1 MADPASGSSP
11 ANNTNQNQTNLT
23 GLEDTSTGP
32 WALEE
37 TLKKVL
43 GVLQKDLSNNNRQNR
58 NFDLLNRNIDKL
70 TRSLSESASDG
81 QELQRKNNTIEDAT
95 RKALEDIRK
104 SSERAARAQEEIR
117 RSDKPSKNQAR
128 DNLIGGGG
136 GTKGGMILG
145 AVKDIAMAGANKVLD
160 AGKAI
165 AQSGGDVSNA
175 MAGVAA
181 AVPAIGGLLAASVQ
195 VSTNARD
202 QMAALAKTGQTFNG
216 NMIQFANEAA
226 DAALSTGQAVAIL
239 GENADAAAKIGGS
252 NFLRLQREVRSTTEQ
267 FGRFGLSVE
276 DQAKVLGTFTEI
288 QMMRGR
294 RDQANN
300 AKAAAEFTAKMTAL
314 SKATGQSI
322 DSLLQNEK
330 SLEESAD
337 LFSASQAVYE
347 RFGKQAADNFE
358 AVYRDVSDKLV
369 GTAAQKPVE
378 QLMANIG
385 NWNSFVQSEMGQTF
399 ARLGKLDDLEKL
411 RNAALARD
419 DGEVMR
425 ILQSLSKDITTVG
438 SDDASRAAALARTG
452 NLDPTLFAGLK
463 SLVGLNPN
471 LSKNAD
477 QLAQENKEENASS
490 GQPGS
495 VADYDQNMTVVQEQ
509 LGKAY
514 SAVLQS
520 SLALLPGL
528 QQVTVAAAE
537 MTATL
542 LGSEVVQDAIVGF
555 SNAMVDATQH
565 MQEYM
570 SSLSIFETFESGLGW
585 ILGKLMNF
593 GSWLGEVTGIGEGL
607 GQILAGVGAWFGGK
621 ALIGKAGKGIASFF
635 GFGGAGAGA
644 AAAEGAGAAAGAG
657 GILSRLGRFGAGA
670 ARGGVLS
677 ALFEGLGYVGED
689 GKALTERNILKSG
702 INLLG
707 GVAGGAVGSLAGPL
721 GTVAGGAVGYAG
733 AKKLSDWL
741 LGPDEMKKPAS
752 KPAERQQETTPA
764 RPRPVPAQVRPASA
778 PRQVNSEEDIRRRM
792 AEIHDRQ
799 MKLQEETMASVRRR
813 VEAQAATPPQ
823 PVRNSSNVSFGT
835 PGVTVDS
842 QTRQM
847 EAMYKAGLAYKADR
861 AIETPTAKIK
871 KPTESAKVAF
881 PVGDEMQNRQ
891 LQEMQTSNKL
901 LAGIYYNTKPP
912 VKPKPSVVM
921 YNGGWY

>member
-1 MADPASGSSP
+1 MADSASGSSP
-11 ANNTNQNQTNLT
+11 ANNTNQNQSNLT

-43 GVLQKDLSNNNRQNR
+43 AALQKDLTNNNRQNR

-70 TRSLSESASDG
+70 TRSLSDSASDG

-104 SSERAARAQEEIR
+104 TSERTARAQEEIR

-128 DNLIGGGG
+128 DNLVGGGG
-136 GTKGGMILG
+136 GNKGGMILG

-175 MAGVAA
+175 MSGVAA
-181 AVPAIGGLLAASVQ
+181 AIPAIGGLLAAAVQ

-202 QMAALAKTGQTFNG
+202 QMASLAKTGQTFNG
-216 NMIQFANEAA
+216 NMVQFANEAA
-226 DAALSTGQAVAIL
+226 SAALSTSQAVSIL

-267 FGRFGLSVE
+267 FGRFGLSLE
-276 DQAKVLGTFTEI
+276 DQAKVIGTFTEV

-294 RDQANN
+294 RDQASN

-358 AVYRDVSDKLV
+358 AVYKNMSDKLV

-378 QLMANIG
+378 QLLANLG
-385 NWNSFVQSEMGQTF
+385 NWNSMVQSELGQAF
-399 ARLGKLDDLEKL
+399 AQAGKLGDLEKL
-411 RNAALARD
+411 RDAALAGN
-419 DGEVMR
+419 DGEVTS
-425 ILQSLSKDITTVG
+425 ILQGISKELNNRDSVLASKVGALS
-438 SDDASRAAALARTG
+438 RTG
-452 NLDPTLFAGLK
+452 NLDPTIFAGLK
-463 SLVGLNPN
+463 SIVALNPN
-471 LSKNAD
+471 LSKNAN

-490 GQPGS
+490 GQVGS

-514 SAVLQS
+514 AEVLKS
-520 SLALLPGL
+520 SLALLPAI

-555 SNAMVDATQH
+555 SNAMIDATQH
-565 MQEYM
+565 MQDYM
-570 SSLSIFETFESGLGW
+570 ASLSIFETFESGLGW
-585 ILGKLMNF
+585 ILGKLMDF
-593 GSWLGEVTGIGEGL
+593 GSWLGNITGIGEGL
-607 GQILAGVGAWFGGK
+607 GQILTGVGAWFGGK
-621 ALIGKAGKGIASFF
+621 ALLGKAGKGVASFF
-635 GFGGAGAGA
+635 GFGGGAAG
-644 AAAEGAGAAAGAG
+644 AAAEGAGGAAAGG
-657 GILSRLGRFGAGA
+657 LGRAALKGV

-677 ALFEGLGYVGED
+677 ALFEGLGYVGDD
-689 GKALTERNILKSG
+689 GKALTMG
-702 INLLG
+702 NLGRSAFKL
-707 GVAGGAVGSLAGPL
+707 AGGAVGGALGSFGGPL
-721 GTVAGGAVGYAG
+721 GTVAGGAAGYAG
-733 AKKLSDWL
+733 ASWLSDKIF
-741 LGPDEMKKPAS
+741 GPDEMKKPAP
-752 KPAERQQETTPA
+752 KPAERPKAAEPA

-778 PRQVNSEEDIRRRM
+778 PRQLNSEEDIRRRM

-799 MKLQEETMASVRRR
+799 MKLQEENMASVRRR

-823 PVRNSSNVSFGT
+823 PVRNQAPVNNAVNPQAKPNT
-835 PGVTVDS
+835 Q
-842 QTRQM
+842 QTD
-847 EAMYKAGLAYKADR
+847 AMYR
-861 AIETPTAKIK
+861 AALTQRMERQSESPTAKIK
-871 KPTESAKVAF
+871 KRADNDKVAF

>member
-1 MADPASGSSP
+1 MADSASGSSP

-43 GVLQKDLSNNNRQNR
+43 AALQKDLVNNNRQNR
-58 NFDLLNRNIDKL
+58 NFDQLNRNIDKL

-104 SSERAARAQEEIR
+104 TSERTARAQEEIR

-128 DNLIGGGG
+128 DNLVGGGG
-136 GTKGGMILG
+136 GGKGGMVLG

-165 AQSGGDVSNA
+165 ARSGGEVSSA
-175 MAGVAA
+175 MEGVAA
-181 AVPAIGGLLAASVQ
+181 AVPGIGGVLAAAAGMA
-195 VSTNARD
+195 TDIRD
-202 QMAALAKTGQTFNG
+202 KMAILAKTGQTFSG

-226 DAALSTGQAVAIL
+226 DAALSVNQAVTIL

-252 NFLRLQREVRSTTEQ
+252 NFLRLQREVRATTEQ

-276 DQAKVLGTFTEI
+276 DQAKVLGTFTEV

-358 AVYRDVSDKLV
+358 AVYKNVSDKLV

-378 QLMANIG
+378 QLLANLG
-385 NWNSFVQSEMGQTF
+385 NWNSMVQSELGQAF
-399 ARLGKLDDLEKL
+399 AQAGKLGDLEKL
-411 RNAALARD
+411 RDAALAGN
-419 DGEVMR
+419 DGEVTN
-425 ILQSLSKDITTVG
+425 ILQGISKELNNRDSVLASKVGALS
-438 SDDASRAAALARTG
+438 RTG

-471 LSKNAD
+471 LSKNAN

-490 GQPGS
+490 GERGS

-520 SLALLPGL
+520 ALALQPAL
-528 QQVTVAAAE
+528 QQMTVAAAQ

-542 LGSEVVQDAIVGF
+542 LGSEVVQDALVGF

-570 SSLSIFETFESGLGW
+570 ASLSIFETFEAGLGW
-585 ILGKLMNF
+585 LLGKLMDF
-593 GSWLGEVTGIGEGL
+593 GSWLGNITGIGEGL
-607 GQILAGVGAWFGGK
+607 GQVLAGVGAWFGGK
-621 ALIGKAGKGIASFF
+621 ALLGKAGKGVASFF
-635 GFGGAGAGA
+635 GFGGAGGA
-644 AAAEGAGAAAGAG
+644 AAGAAEGAGGAAAGG
-657 GILSRLGRFGAGA
+657 LGRGLLKGV

-677 ALFEGLGYVGED
+677 ALFEGLGYVGDD
-689 GKALTERNILKSG
+689 GKALTMG
-702 INLLG
+702 NLGRSAFKL
-707 GVAGGAVGSLAGPL
+707 AGGAVGGALGSFAGPL
-721 GTVAGGAVGYAG
+721 GTVAGGAAGYAG
-733 AKKLSDWL
+733 ASWLSDKIF
-741 LGPDEMKKPAS
+741 GPDEMKKPTP
-752 KPAERQQETTPA
+752 KPAERPQAQEPA
-764 RPRPVPAQVRPASA
+764 RPRPVPAQVRPASTS
-778 PRQVNSEEDIRRRM
+778 RQLNSEEDIRRRM

-799 MKLQEETMASVRRR
+799 MKLQEENMASVRRR

-823 PVRNSSNVSFGT
+823 PVRNTIPVNNAVS
-835 PGVTVDS
+835 PSS
-842 QTRQM
+842 QTRAQQND
-847 EAMYKAGLAYKADR
+847 AMYR
-861 AIETPTAKIK
+861 AALTQRMERQSESPSAKIK
-871 KPTESAKVAF
+871 KPTTDTKVAF